1 MSVLLFLP
9 LCSKYVNNQ
18 HFERHSHFCTLA
30 FLFNLCYNCFMENL
44 DLEYICTIIGNL
56 SGIPIRLYKNDEQV
70 YYHPLVNLPKDP
82 FVLYKS
88 DILNIHSNLGYYI
101 TPIFNYYGIVNFGD
115 NKIIIGPTRQIR
127 ANEKD
132 LRELAFQLDL
142 VNEFADDFVRAMQ
155 SIVSMPLDSIMQILC
170 VINHL
175 FCGEKLT
182 LEDIQIYDF
191 HQEALKQTIEDE
203 RTEKSFDAL
212 SEIQQ
217 QQEVHN
223 TLALEQTLMN
233 LVRKGD
239 TAALREWIDNAP
251 AVRGGIL
258 ANNELRQRKNI
269 VIVSTTL
276 ASRNAIRGGMD
287 VEEALSL
294 SDSYIQKC
302 ELLNSMASLTNLQ
315 YRMILDFTERVERI
329 RHGKQPSK
337 LVIDISNYIQHHL
350 SEAITTEDIA
360 NFLFISRSRLSTKF
374 KAETGINLTDFIM
387 QEKIEEAKRLLR
399 YSDKTSYAIS
409 SYLGFASQSHFS
421 LVFKKHTGKTPNEYR
436 ELHSK

>member
-1 MSVLLFLP
+1 
-9 LCSKYVNNQ
+9 
-18 HFERHSHFCTLA
+18 
-30 FLFNLCYNCFMENL
+30 MENL

-70 YYHPLVNLPKDP
+70 YYHSLVNLHKDP

-142 VNEFADDFVRAMQ
+142 VNEIADEFVQAMK
-155 SIVSMPLDSIMQILC
+155 SIVPMPLESIMQILC
-170 VINHL
+170 VLNHI
-175 FCGEKLT
+175 FNKEKIK
-182 LEDIQIYDF
+182 LEDIQIYEF
-191 HQEALKQTIEDE
+191 QQTEIKQQFENE
-203 RTEKSFDAL
+203 RTDKNFDVL
-212 SEIQQ
+212 TEIKQ
-217 QQEVHN
+217 QQEIHN
-223 TLALEQTLMN
+223 TLAIEQTLMN
-233 LVRKGD
+233 IVRKGD
-239 TAALREWIDNAP
+239 TAALREWIDKAP
-251 AVRGGIL
+251 AVRAGIL
-258 ANNELRQRKNI
+258 SSNQLRQQKNI
-269 VIVSTTL
+269 FIVTATL

-287 VEEALSL
+287 VDDALSL

-360 NFLFISRSRLSTKF
+360 EYLFISRSRLSTKF

-399 YSDKTSYAIS
+399 YSDKTSLTIS

-421 LVFKKHTGKTPNEYR
+421 KVFKKFTGKTPNEYR
-436 ELHSK
+436 EKHSK

>member
-18 HFERHSHFCTLA
+18 HFEWHSHFCTLA

-70 YYHPLVNLPKDP
+70 YYHSLVNLPKDP

-101 TPIFNYYGIVNFGD
+101 TPIFNYYG
-115 NKIIIGPTRQIR
+115 
-127 ANEKD
+127 
-132 LRELAFQLDL
+132 
-142 VNEFADDFVRAMQ
+142 
-155 SIVSMPLDSIMQILC
+155 
-170 VINHL
+170 
-175 FCGEKLT
+175 
-182 LEDIQIYDF
+182 
-191 HQEALKQTIEDE
+191 
-203 RTEKSFDAL
+203 
-212 SEIQQ
+212 
-217 QQEVHN
+217 
-223 TLALEQTLMN
+223 
-233 LVRKGD
+233 
-239 TAALREWIDNAP
+239 
-251 AVRGGIL
+251 
-258 ANNELRQRKNI
+258 
-269 VIVSTTL
+269 
-276 ASRNAIRGGMD
+276 IRGGMD

-329 RHGKQPSK
+329 RHGKQTSK